1 MRLSI
6 DQRDLILTAVHEHV
20 GDDATVWLYGSRAD
34 SAGRGGDVDLLIGP
48 ARAVDVLRQA
58 ALHARLERDLLL
70 PVDVS
75 FVDPGRG
82 MNRFQRLVAADAV
95 LLEATP

>member
-1 MRLSI
+1 MRLTPN
-6 DQRDLILTAVHEHV
+6 QRDRILRAVRDHV
-20 GDDATVWLYGSRAD
+20 GADAAVWLYGSRAGD
-34 SAGRGGDVDLLIGP
+34 TGRGGDVDLLIGP
-48 ARAVDVLRQA
+48 ARAVDMHRQA

-82 MNRFQRLVAADAV
+82 MNRFQRLVAAGAV
-95 LLEATP
+95 PLEATP